1 MGVLV
6 SQTAIAYRHSDV
18 LTSEELNQ
26 LTREGGSK
34 PAETLTRLVELI
46 ARRFRTDVCSA
57 YLLEPD
63 RAHLVL
69 AATLG
74 LRAQCVG
81 TLRLGLHEGLAGLVA
96 EQVQPVAVQNV
107 LTHPRFKY
115 FREAGEDQFQS
126 FLGVPLIHR
135 GVLQGVLVVQTIDAR
150 LYSPT
155 EVELLSEAAGQLG
168 PVISEARTLDKFIA
182 PTQERL
188 WTVARNLRWSWDHDT
203 NGLFRELDPVRWRAL
218 NNNPISLLG
227 ALPLVQLERRAS
239 ELI

>member
-1 MGVLV
+1 MVGTAD
-6 SQTAIAYRHSDV
+6 QTLRAPDENSV
-18 LTSEELNQ
+18 LTLEEVANLMA
-26 LTREGGSK
+26 EGGQS
-34 PAETLTRLVELI
+34 AETLMNLVELI

-63 RAHLVL
+63 RAYLVL
-69 AATLG
+69 AATIG
-74 LRAQCVG
+74 FSAQCVG

-135 GVLQGVLVVQTIDAR
+135 GVLQGVLVVQTIEAR
-150 LYSPT
+150 QYSPT

-188 WTVARNLRWSWDHDT
+188 WSVARNLRWSWD
-203 NGLFRELDPVRWRAL
+203 
-218 NNNPISLLG
+218 
-227 ALPLVQLERRAS
+227 
-239 ELI
+239 